1 MDRKE
6 ILIKFGENL
15 RALRLSRKLT
25 QERLSELV
33 GLDRTYIG
41 LVERGEKSISLVY
54 LVKLMSALDVNAEEL
69 FRGLYNEE
77 N

>member
-15 RALRLSRKLT
+15 RALRLSRKLS

-41 LVERGEKSISLVY
+41 LVEGCTNSYVLG
-54 LVKLMSALDVNAEEL
+54 
-69 FRGLYNEE
+69 FQH
-77 N
+77 